1 MQNPR
6 WKDWLAQ
13 AERDLEW
20 AKASLH
26 LGFFAQT
33 CFVCQQVGE
42 KSLKALAFFRGADL
56 VKSHSVKT
64 IAKELN
70 ENGEIESI
78 GQKLDLYY
86 IPTRYPDAFMEGA
99 PFEYFEESQAKEAV
113 EFAETLIRIVH
124 EKIP

>member
-1 MQNPR
+1 MQNLR
-6 WKDWLAQ
+6 WKDWLSQ

-26 LGFFAQT
+26 SGFFAQT

-42 KSLKALAFFRGADL
+42 KTLKALAYFRGADL

-64 IAKELN
+64 IAKELG
-70 ENGEIESI
+70 ENGEIESM

-99 PFEYFEESQAKEAV
+99 PFEYFEESQAKEAI
-113 EFAETLIRIVH
+113 EFAE
-124 EKIP
+124 KIIDLVKVKLL

>member
-1 MQNPR
+1 MER
-6 WKDWLAQ
+6 LARSSRKRLGQ
-13 AERDLEW
+13 V
-20 AKASLH
+20 SLH
-26 LGFFAQT
+26 SGFFAQT

-56 VKSHSVKT
+56 VKSHSVRT
-64 IAKELN
+64 IAKELD
-70 ENGEIESI
+70 ENGEIEAI

-113 EFAETLIRIVH
+113 EFAETLIRIVY

>member
-26 LGFFAQT
+26 SGFFAQT

-42 KSLKALAFFRGADL
+42 KSLKALAFFRGAD
-56 VKSHSVKT
+56 S
-64 IAKELN
+64 
-70 ENGEIESI
+70 
-78 GQKLDLYY
+78 
-86 IPTRYPDAFMEGA
+86 
-99 PFEYFEESQAKEAV
+99 
-113 EFAETLIRIVH
+113 
-124 EKIP
+124 

>member
-1 MQNPR
+1 M
-6 WKDWLAQ
+6 
-13 AERDLEW
+13 
-20 AKASLH
+20 
-26 LGFFAQT
+26 
-33 CFVCQQVGE
+33 
-42 KSLKALAFFRGADL
+42 AFFRGADL

-78 GQKLDLYY
+78 GRKLDLYY

-99 PFEYFEESQAKEAV
+99 PFEYFEESQAKEAI
-113 EFAETLIRIVH
+113 EFAETLIRIVR

>member
-1 MQNPR
+1 MER
-6 WKDWLAQ
+6 LARSGRKRFGMGQ
-13 AERDLEW
+13 GIFAF
-20 AKASLH
+20 
-26 LGFFAQT
+26 GFFRSNLFCLSASGGKISQS
-33 CFVCQQVGE
+33 VGIL
-42 KSLKALAFFRGADL
+42 SWSRL

-99 PFEYFEESQAKEAV
+99 PFEYFEESQAKEAI
-113 EFAETLIRIVH
+113 EFAETLIRIVR

>member
-6 WKDWLAQ
+6 GKDWLAQ

-20 AKASLH
+20 AEASLQS
-26 LGFFAQT
+26 GFFAQT

-42 KSLKALAFFRGADL
+42 KTLNALAYFRGADL
-56 VKSHSVKT
+56 VKSNSVKT

-86 IPTRYPDAFMEGA
+86 IPTRYPDAFTDGA

-113 EFAETLIRIVH
+113 VFAETLIRIVK
-124 EKIP
+124 EKLK

>member
-20 AKASLH
+20 AEASLQS
-26 LGFFAQT
+26 GFFAQT

-42 KSLKALAFFRGADL
+42 KALKALAYFRGADL

-86 IPTRYPDAFMEGA
+86 IPTRYPDAFTDGA

-113 EFAETLIRIVH
+113 VFAGTLIRIVK
-124 EKIP
+124 EKLK

>member
-6 WKDWLAQ
+6 WKDWFAQ

-20 AKASLH
+20 AKVSLH
-26 LGFFAQT
+26 SGFFAQT

-64 IAKELN
+64 IVKESN

-78 GQKLDLYY
+78 GRKLDLYY

-99 PFEYFEESQAKEAV
+99 PFEYFEESRQKK
-113 EFAETLIRIVH
+113 LSNLQKR
-124 EKIP
+124 